1 MEKFRKRYGISSKLQ
16 EAILSYICT
25 SANGTFAT
33 LARICKKDERTIGKS
48 VRTLEKNYYVEKVL
62 TKEGKNRSKYIV
74 APTFKGVYYGLAYLG
89 IQIDKVLKAYGDENQ
104 EKLFFEHIQKIK
116 NYTKMNEY
124 FSKTASAYFE
134 HNLFIEGM
142 PVVTDKK
149 NLLGLGFQIG
159 ISEALQN
166 ESDSVSYFA
175 EQGTDV
181 LNEILEP
188 RELQDMK
195 NFMDEKKQKIIE
207 GFDKE
212 IKELDSDSR

>member
-1 MEKFRKRYGISSKLQ
+1 MNTLVKLQ
-16 EAILSYICT
+16 
-25 SANGTFAT
+25 
-33 LARICKKDERTIGKS
+33 ART
-48 VRTLEKNYYVEKVL
+48 
-62 TKEGKNRSKYIV
+62 
-74 APTFKGVYYGLAYLG
+74 
-89 IQIDKVLKAYGDENQ
+89 
-104 EKLFFEHIQKIK
+104 
-116 NYTKMNEY
+116 
-124 FSKTASAYFE
+124 FE

-212 IKELDSDSR
+212 IKELDSDSRSALINFCGFFNNSSISATASLSNAISSSYLAFIDLICLSFSSNFDSIFLPVISKVE

>member
-1 MEKFRKRYGISSKLQ
+1 MVMKTRRNYFLSTFRKLR
-16 EAILSYICT
+16 A
-25 SANGTFAT
+25 
-33 LARICKKDERTIGKS
+33 D
-48 VRTLEKNYYVEKVL
+48 
-62 TKEGKNRSKYIV
+62 
-74 APTFKGVYYGLAYLG
+74 
-89 IQIDKVLKAYGDENQ
+89 
-104 EKLFFEHIQKIK
+104 
-116 NYTKMNEY
+116 TKMKEY

-166 ESDSVSYFA
+166 KSDSVSYFA

-212 IKELDSDSR
+212 IKELDSDSQ